1 MASHT
6 PLQQQ
11 YSMYK
16 TLRDLRRVLRKEV
29 YANLPILIKLERI
42 RDQQQ
47 FSVLIRDQLV
57 RLHRFWDQLEKHSD
71 NLNIDRE
78 L

>member
-16 TLRDLRRVLRKEV
+16 TLRELRRVLRKEV

-42 RDQQQ
+42 RDEQQ

>member
-16 TLRDLRRVLRKEV
+16 TLRELRRVLRKEV